1 MLSDA
6 MMPVLGGALL
16 GLAATWMLLSLGR
29 VTGVSGIAAALL
41 GPRDDGT
48 AWRIGFV
55 VGLLAGGLVL
65 AALFPSAIAA
75 PQGRSLGWV
84 AVAGALVGFGTQL
97 GSGCTSGHGV
107 CGLTRASRR
116 SQVAT
121 LTFMAAGALSAS
133 LFGLLGGAS

>member
-6 MMPVLGGALL
+6 MMPALGGALL

-29 VTGVSGIAAALL
+29 VTGVSGITAALL
-41 GPRDDGT
+41 GPRDEGT
-48 AWRIGFV
+48 PWRVGFV
-55 VGLLAGGLVL
+55 VGLLAGGLIL

-75 PQGRSLGWV
+75 PEGRSLGWV